1 MAEKRVLPTLTY
13 EGSVVKRPKT
23 HSKHGRDPLSY
34 LTEDQLVF
42 LYTLMLCCGE
52 DLGCIDHGV
61 MGSINIMKTLDE
73 LCDKGLCLRTSD
85 MMHRFSLDGRRRFVC
100 DGRLY
105 ELTYN
110 ESRVMR
116 YYVTQCLH
124 NDMDKEFFLC
134 MASERCLR
142 LYAEQHIL
150 SSSEENCPITLM
162 RLIVES
168 EVERL
173 ELHVED
179 ILPPNCVSV
188 KNIRNVVRDWCHQ
201 EKLDPIRLADK
212 IPNERVKSFYS
223 ASTILPS
230 PEKETN
236 PNIPTS
242 ARNILFCILLSSG
255 YSITLENDNWRR
267 KLAEVREKLCMTEA
281 GHELEDLE
289 TINELVGKLAILRKT
304 GQRITFKSENIKHK
318 VMAEFAIYCLK
329 TDKDYESYLMMT
341 SEDSVIEYCTCW
353 RFWNHTNERCIYIPR
368 FLEDLLIEKFRIF
381 AVLQANLMGMEDIFI
396 ASRTFDD
403 YTPIQLKISRK
414 CKVPKAVF
422 NIDDITLTR
431 FMEVVIGMG
440 YDWVNLNSVLCS
452 ILIFHP
458 TVDSEGSNQ
467 DFYGGFLESVEYN
480 ALRRVRQIYLKH
492 QDDPKVC
499 DTDVLN
505 QQIHIEGGS
514 QRLSLS
520 PKEWATLIFILL
532 ADNYVI
538 TIDTLSE
545 AKQRSIK
552 QAFPLLQGVALLS
565 DIERLVELE
574 KYDKVLRKEEDKRI
588 IRFASDE
595 IRHQVMSYFVLNC
608 LKTDEDYKNY
618 IRLSSV
624 DSLLEYVR
632 PWTYTGGG
640 QERCLYLTEILLDD
654 FIEKLGLDAIRH
666 VMVGRNF
673 KDPTVNSVR
682 DIIQKNVNVP
692 REIFDLDYEARCR
705 YVECAKKGTQ
715 TTHKARAM
723 IVGCAGAGKTTLLKR
738 LQKCGQEEI
747 NNVQTTVGLEIHED
761 IFEINDEENVLKAL
775 QEETKKEGKKLLSIV
790 DFAGQCAYY
799 ACHQV
804 YLSRRAFY
812 LLVIDMS
819 KPFSEIVDP
828 RVCEQQ
834 GTVFMDWTY
843 GEYVLFWMK
852 SIHTYCDNDTPVII
866 VGTHL
871 DKTTGQTT
879 DTLFNKVLKHL
890 EFNKDLTT
898 HLDRRRCFILGL
910 ETDTDQCV
918 DTIIELEKC
927 MVSITKHDRWRE
939 TIPTDWALCE
949 VLLREQRRKGQKMMS
964 VSELTPI
971 CFDGKKGK
979 DSQIEDVLKLYHD
992 MGVVLYFQEKPLNET
1007 VIIDIQWFVDSFKNV
1022 ITDPNHVSDVVENEH
1037 DWREFFESGHLQDR
1051 LLSKLLSKT
1060 DDDIHPLFI
1069 DFYPMN
1075 MPHFSRN
1082 PWNWNLDKSSLLQY
1096 MQRLGLIALGRFS
1109 HYIPSMNKRTF
1120 GAEEGSYFE
1129 TLRCKTSV
1137 LVYKFD
1143 FLPYFYYFR
1152 LIVACLENEEWAVLE
1167 NKGLC
1172 LYKNVACFR
1181 YKEHILAL
1189 AVTRSSIQLQ
1199 ILQPQNKPIEKEVV
1213 LQVRDTVDMLLEKL
1227 TKNFHKTVMF
1237 IVGYQCSKQEVFVG
1251 HNDCFLKETDI
1262 YGKGEIPC
1270 PRHGLMTEHR
1280 INERG
1285 LLSYWIRDVLPVSER
1300 NTGACTVLEER
1311 DLPKFIKVFGKDIY
1325 IQALY
1330 LSLSE
1335 NDIEIIKMESPNSV
1349 REQIYHILLKWK
1361 RKTGQGAT
1369 IGSLWDALQQCEND
1383 TGTTVDWDAFHE
1395 GIKSIVDQ
1403 TI

>member
-1 MAEKRVLPTLTY
+1 MAEKRVLTTPTD
-13 EGSVVKRPKT
+13 EGSVVKRRKT
-23 HSKHGRDPLSY
+23 HPKHGRDTLSD
-34 LTEDQLVF
+34 LTKDQLVV
-42 LYTLMLCCGE
+42 LYTLMLCCAE
-52 DLGCIDHGV
+52 DLGCIDDAV
-61 MGSINIMKTLDE
+61 MGSINVMKTLDE
-73 LCDKGLCLRTSD
+73 LRDKGLCLMTPGLILDSDIEKRTT
-85 MMHRFSLDGRRRFVC
+85 RFVHDGRRYLSIF
-100 DGRLY
+100 DI
-105 ELTYN
+105 

-124 NDMDKEFFLC
+124 NDMDIEFFLC
-134 MASERCLR
+134 MASERCLQ
-142 LYAEQHIL
+142 LYAEKHTF
-150 SSSEENCPITLM
+150 SSFEENCPTTLM

-168 EVERL
+168 NVERL
-173 ELHVED
+173 QLHERD
-179 ILPPNCVSV
+179 ILPPNHVSV

-201 EKLDPIRLADK
+201 EKLDPIRWAGK

-223 ASTILPS
+223 AGTILLS
-230 PEKETN
+230 SEKEAN
-236 PNIPTS
+236 PDIPIS
-242 ARNILFCILLSSG
+242 ARSILFSILLSSG

-267 KLAEVREKLCMTEA
+267 KLAEVREKFCMTEV
-281 GHELEDLE
+281 GPELEDLE
-289 TINELVGKLAILRKT
+289 TINDLVGKLAILRKT

-341 SEDSVIEYCTCW
+341 SEDSVIEYCAFW
-353 RFWNHTNERCIYIPR
+353 RFCNHTDEGCIYIPR
-368 FLEDLLIEKFRIF
+368 FLEDLLIEKLRIF
-381 AVLQANLMGMEDIFI
+381 AVLHAKAMGMYDIVMEMGLFH
-396 ASRTFDD
+396 D
-403 YTPIQLKISRK
+403 YAPIQLKISQTCR
-414 CKVPKAVF
+414 VPNAVF
-422 NIDDITLTR
+422 NIDVITLTR

-440 YDWVNLNSVLCS
+440 FDRVNLNSVLCS

-458 TVDSEGSNQ
+458 TVDSE
-467 DFYGGFLESVEYN
+467 ESIEDN
-480 ALRRVRQIYLKH
+480 ALWRVRQLYLKH
-492 QDDPKVC
+492 QEDPKLC
-499 DTDVLN
+499 DPDVLN
-505 QQIHIEGGS
+505 QQIHIDGGN

-520 PKEWATLIFILL
+520 PKEWATLIFMLL

-538 TIDTLSE
+538 PIDTLSE
-545 AKQRSIK
+545 AKQRSIQ
-552 QAFPLLQGVALLS
+552 QAFPLLQSVALLS

-608 LKTDEDYKNY
+608 LTTDEDYKNY

-632 PWTYTGGG
+632 PWTYEVGGK
-640 QERCLYLTEILLDD
+640 ERCLYLTEILLDD

-666 VMVGRNF
+666 VMVG
-673 KDPTVNSVR
+673 DYYTDMTVDSVR

-715 TTHKARAM
+715 TIHKARAM

-738 LQKCGQEEI
+738 LQKCGREEI
-747 NNVQTTVGLEIHED
+747 NRIQSTVGLEIHED

-775 QEETKKEGKKLLSIV
+775 QEETKKEGKQLLSIV

-819 KPFSEIVDP
+819 KPFSERVDP

-834 GTVFMDWTY
+834 GTVFTDWTY
-843 GEYVLFWMK
+843 GEYSLFWMK
-852 SIHTYCDNDTPVII
+852 SIHTYCDNDTPIII

-871 DKTTGQTT
+871 DKTTGQTP
-879 DTLFNKVLKHL
+879 DILFNKVLEHL
-890 EFNKDLTT
+890 EFNEELTK
-898 HLDRRRCFILGL
+898 HLDRKRCYVLGF
-910 ETDTDQCV
+910 ETNTDQSV

-927 MVSITKHDRWRE
+927 MVSITKHDRWKE

-949 VLLREQRRKGQKMMS
+949 VVLKEQRRKGQKMVS
-964 VSELTPI
+964 VSQLTPI
-971 CFDGKKGK
+971 CFGGNKGK

-992 MGVVLYFQEKPLNET
+992 MGVVLYFQENPLNET

-1022 ITDPNHVSDVVENEH
+1022 ITDPNHVSDVVENEQ
-1037 DWREFFESGHLQDR
+1037 DWREFFKTGHLRDR

-1060 DDDIHPLFI
+1060 SYKMEAL
-1069 DFYPMN
+1069 
-1075 MPHFSRN
+1075 HFGEN
-1082 PWNWNLDKSSLLQY
+1082 PWNWRLLQY
-1096 MQRLGLIALGRFS
+1096 MQRLGLIAVGDSR

-1120 GAEEGSYFE
+1120 GADEGSYFE
-1129 TLRCKTSV
+1129 TLRSKTSV
-1137 LVYKFD
+1137 LVYKFH

-1152 LIVACLENEEWAVLE
+1152 LIVACMENEEWDVSE
-1167 NKGLC
+1167 DEGLC

-1181 YKEHILAL
+1181 YKQHDLAL

-1199 ILQPQNKPIEKEVV
+1199 ILQHQNKPIEKEVV
-1213 LQVRDTVDMLLEKL
+1213 LQVRDTVDMLLGKL
-1227 TKNFHKTVMF
+1227 TQNFHKNVMF
-1237 IVGYQCSKQEVFVG
+1237 VVGYQCSKQKVFVE
-1251 HNDCFLKETDI
+1251 HNDCFLEETKL

-1270 PRHGLMTEHR
+1270 PRHAVKTYHI
-1280 INERG
+1280 INERE
-1285 LLSYWIRDVLPVSER
+1285 LLYYWKRDVLPVSER
-1300 NTGACTVLEER
+1300 TTGESTILEER
-1311 DLPKFIKVFGKDIY
+1311 DLLKFIKMFGKDIY

-1335 NDIEIIKMESPNSV
+1335 NDIEIIKIESPNSV

-1361 RKTGQGAT
+1361 RKSEQGAT
-1369 IGSLWDALQQCEND
+1369 IRALREALRQCEND
-1383 TGTTVDWDAFHE
+1383 TEISVDWEDFQE
-1395 GIKSIVDQ
+1395 VVKSIVDQ
-1403 TI
+1403 GK